1 MYRRVNFLFGDIVKV
16 TPSSKVVGDMALYM
30 VQNDL
35 DESSVLSDGINLIFL
50 NQWFHSLKGE
60 IGQPVNGFNRKL
72 QEVILKVNNHLLR
85 DLENI

>member
-35 DESSVLSDGINLIFL
+35 DESSVLSEGHKLDFL
-50 NQWFHSLKGE
+50 N
-60 IGQPVNGFNRKL
+60 R
-72 QEVILKVNNHLLR
+72 
-85 DLENI
+85 

>member
-35 DESSVLSDGINLIFL
+35 DEQSVIKEGHKLDFPESVVSYFKGDIGHQSMALIRNCKMSSS
-50 NQWFHSLKGE
+50 
-60 IGQPVNGFNRKL
+60 
-72 QEVILKVNNHLLR
+72 KVNNH
-85 DLENI
+85 